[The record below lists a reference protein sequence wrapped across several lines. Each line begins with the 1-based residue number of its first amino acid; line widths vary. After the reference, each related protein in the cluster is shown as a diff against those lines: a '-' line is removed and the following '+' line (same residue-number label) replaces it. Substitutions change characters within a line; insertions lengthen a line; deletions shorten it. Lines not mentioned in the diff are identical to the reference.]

1 MKNNKKCT
9 GCKGEFPL
17 SNFYKNRLIHDGH
30 SNYCVSCTKVN
41 SKKYFQR
48 KKEKVVKLEND
59 VLMKMVFL
67 NNHNSDVNSTNADSL
82 MIVLMVERM
91 CKSILDELEG
101 LKTDLVKTETEITG

>member
-1 MKNNKKCT
+1 MNNKKKCT

-59 VLMKMVFL
+59 GLMKMVFL
-67 NNHNSDVNSTNADSL
+67 NNHNSDVSSTNADSL
-82 MIVLMVERM
+82 MKVLMVERM
-91 CKSILDELEG
+91 CKSILEELEG